1 MSSEFPEIGS
11 GYDLHNCVCENLRIL
26 FQEEMMRPTI
36 CLPALRFVME
46 QQSWERLLFNWC
58 VCLRVG
64 FEEQEEVQSILAKPV
79 GQKLVVRILQETSEH
94 CIIQRVYDI
103 LLSATMY
110 GTQIPKFPPHLNFI
124 EKGRLKKNWHSRK
137 KLTRSPC
144 PNNHLIPPP
153 PPHKLYLAVSQLL
166 SIPDIWGDRWF
177 HTPIYM

>member
-1 MSSEFPEIGS
+1 
-11 GYDLHNCVCENLRIL
+11 
-26 FQEEMMRPTI
+26 MRPTI

-166 SIPDIWGDRWF
+166 SPHSLHPPPPPPPSPSLLTINNCDLVTIVISTGLDFFSMER
-177 HTPIYM
+177 